1 MNARVRQLNSRMCTE
16 TNLAVIAAAAAAAA
30 AAKRNMML
38 LQLWLVPV
46 LVASGIGV
54 AIGTSLL
61 HTIGPPFVQVAS
73 GNAGCS

>member
-1 MNARVRQLNSRMCTE
+1 MCTE
-16 TNLAVIAAAAAAAA
+16 TNLVVIAAAAA

>member
-16 TNLAVIAAAAAAAA
+16 TNLVVIAAAA